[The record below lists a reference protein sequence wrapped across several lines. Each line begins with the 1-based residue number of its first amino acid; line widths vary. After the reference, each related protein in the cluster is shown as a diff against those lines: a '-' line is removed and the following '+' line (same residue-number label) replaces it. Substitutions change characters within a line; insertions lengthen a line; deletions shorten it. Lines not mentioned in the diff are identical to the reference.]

1 MSEDKK
7 LKNAQNVYKT
17 LCAMLDEKEVKY
29 EKHEDDLVVTFIM
42 GGDDLPMQFVLNVDA
57 KRELIRLISPIP
69 ITFEGDKRI
78 EGAIATCQANY
89 RLADGSFDFDFRN
102 GRILFRMTSSFI
114 DSLISKDLF
123 EYLVAVASYTVDEYN
138 DKFFMLAKG
147 QLPIEEFFKKK

>member
-1 MSEDKK
+1 MSDDKK
-7 LKNAQNVYKT
+7 LKNAQTVFKT
-17 LCAMLDEKEVKY
+17 LCEMMDEKELKY
-29 EKHEDDLVVTFIM
+29 EKHEDDLVVNFIL

-57 KRELIRLISPIP
+57 KRELIRLLSPIP
-69 ITFEGDKRI
+69 VTFEGDKRI

-89 RLADGSFDFDFRN
+89 RIADGSFDFDFKN
-102 GRILFRMTSSFI
+102 GRILFRMTSSYI

-123 EYLVAVASYTVDEYN
+123 EYMVAVASYTVDEYN